1 MKNDILPNIRY
12 TNSNY
17 NQNELTYYNRSNIY
31 NQFSLKNNNSKRGLS
46 NESASHTNYNISNGI
61 LISYIN
67 QNEVKNSPNKLK
79 KTTIIPRGD
88 QNIKNFYDDYFL
100 NKKGTVI
107 LKSHNI
113 KKKYSLKQTIPY
125 RNKINPIESLSNYAK
140 SYRNENIN
148 FKYNFTTKKQPKI
161 IIKKN
166 VHYVIKK

>member
-12 TNSNY
+12 SNR
-17 NQNELTYYNRSNIY
+17 NIKQNELTYYNRSNIY

-107 LKSHNI
+107 LKSH
-113 KKKYSLKQTIPY
+113 KKKIFFETNNSI
-125 RNKINPIESLSNYAK
+125 
-140 SYRNENIN
+140 
-148 FKYNFTTKKQPKI
+148 
-161 IIKKN
+161 
-166 VHYVIKK
+166 

>member
-113 KKKYSLKQTIPY
+113 KK
-125 RNKINPIESLSNYAK
+125 
-140 SYRNENIN
+140 NIL
-148 FKYNFTTKKQPKI
+148 
-161 IIKKN
+161 
-166 VHYVIKK
+166 